1 MLDPIISVAQL
12 NKTYDAGTVALDSVD
27 LDIKAGEI
35 LALLGPN
42 GAGKTTLI
50 SMICGL
56 LSHTSGSV
64 KVGGHDVVSDYRK
77 ARNLIGLVPQEVML
91 EPFETVQSTVRFSRG
106 LFGYPPDAQV
116 IEDILRQ
123 LSLWDKRDTQI
134 KELSGGMKRRVLIAK
149 ALSHHPKVLFLDEPT
164 AGVDVELRKDMW
176 NVVADL
182 KAQGVTILLT
192 THYIEE
198 AEAIADRVA
207 VIAKGQ
213 ILLIEDKDALMKQ
226 MGTKEL
232 HIQLQD
238 TITSIPDSLGSY
250 DLSINDDK
258 TGLIYS
264 YDTKAERTGIT
275 SLLSDISAAGLVLR
289 DLQTAQSS
297 LEDIFVDLVKD

>member
-12 NKTYDAGTVALDSVD
+12 NKTYGAGTVALDSVD

-106 LFGYPPDAQV
+106 LFGYPPDAKV